1 MSKDRTTKK
10 SLITSSL
17 AMLTCLTM
25 LIGTTFAWFTDT
37 AQTNVNKVQSGT
49 LKVDIQN
56 KENKSLDGRT
66 LEWKTIDGKAQED
79 ILWEPGATYEL
90 TPFKIVNR
98 GKLAIKYKI
107 EISGIES
114 PNAGEKDLRD
124 VLEFTYKI
132 GDSGAVYDMDTERQ
146 LAKDKESEYITISA
160 HMDKNA
166 NNDYQNLTVEGVSIT
181 VYATQ
186 ATVESDSKDNT
197 YDRDAS
203 YAEEIATGKTIS
215 SGTVTIN
222 KGVVAKDANAI
233 ALDVIGA
240 GTNVTIENGF
250 FDGGSG
256 GNNQGIRVE
265 NGATVTIKNGTFTV
279 GADANGEGNSVICS
293 NGGNIVIEGGFFK
306 TDYSWRGFYYVLNQE
321 NSNPGTIAVK
331 GGTFVNQDP
340 SQGDDNLGGN
350 FVAPGYKVVSEK
362 QANGDIWYTVVPE

>member
-132 GDSGAVYDMDTERQ
+132 GDSGAVYDMDTESK
-146 LAKDKESEYITISA
+146 LAKNEESEYITIAA

-166 NNDYQNLTVEGVSIT
+166 NNDYQDLTVEGVSIT

-186 ATVESDSKDNT
+186 ATVEYDSYENE
-197 YDRDAS
+197 YDKDAS

-222 KGVVAKDANAI
+222 KGVVAKDANAN
-233 ALDVIGA
+233 ALNVTGA

-256 GNNQGIRVE
+256 GNNQSIRVE
-265 NGATVTIKNGTFTV
+265 NGALVTIKNGTFTV
-279 GADANGEGNSVICS
+279 GADATGEGNSVICS

-306 TDYSWRGFYYVLNQE
+306 TNYSWKGFYYVLNQE
-321 NSNPGTIAVK
+321 NSNPGTITVK
-331 GGTFVNQDP
+331 GGTFVNYDP
-340 SQGDDNLGGN
+340 SLGDDHLHGN
-350 FVAPGYKVVSEK
+350 FVAAGYKVVSET

>member
-37 AQTNVNKVQSGT
+37 AQTNVNKIQSGT

-132 GDSGAVYDMDTERQ
+132 GDSGAVYDMDTEHQ
-146 LAKDKESEYITISA
+146 LAKNEASEYITISA
-160 HMDKNA
+160 QMDKNA
-166 NNDYQNLTVEGVSIT
+166 NNDYQDLTVEGVSIT

-233 ALDVIGA
+233 ALKVTGSE
-240 GTNVTIENGF
+240 TNVTIENGF

-256 GNNQGIRVE
+256 GNNQCIHVK

-279 GADANGEGNSVICS
+279 GADANGIGNSVIES
-293 NGGNIVIEGGFFK
+293 YDGKIIIEGGFFK
-306 TDYSWRGFYYVLNQE
+306 TDYQYRGKYYVLNQN
-321 NSNPGTIAVK
+321 NSHSGTITVK

-350 FVAPGYKVVSEK
+350 FVAPGYKVVSET